1 MFCVSIALLQPLWM
15 SFVRCMLKFELND
28 FFCLYLVELIVFVF
42 IYIDAYPS
50 LEGKTLIRLYLVE
63 LIVFVFTYIDAYP
76 SLEGKTLIRLNALP
90 VYHRM

>member
-1 MFCVSIALLQPLWM
+1 M

-50 LEGKTLIRLYLVE
+50 LEGKTLI
-63 LIVFVFTYIDAYP
+63 
-76 SLEGKTLIRLNALP
+76 GLNALP
-90 VYHRM
+90 VYHRMK